1 MSELALRDSN
11 QSDDTDSWIGVLGP
25 VGDLAGKIAT
35 TDFVPDAMKGKP
47 AAVAA
52 AILAGREMGVP
63 PMTALANINVIKGKP
78 GQSAQLMRQLILAA
92 GHELLYIETTD
103 TRCVVEGRRRGEEN
117 WQRVS
122 FTADQAKKAGINLG
136 GYPEDKLVAR
146 ATSRLARRVFADV
159 LGGMSYLPEE
169 AAEISEHDLVEGLT
183 EAPAIA
189 PAEPEKRTARR
200 ARKPAAAKPKPT
212 VDEPPLDDD
221 VIDAELVDEPP
232 LDEPEHQAQPDPATT
247 AQVKAIAAAIGGLGI
262 SERDHRIQIAGTLSG
277 EENLDSTKGLTKAQA
292 STVIDRLKRIE
303 ALSDPLQALDAIV
316 DQGNPSGAVIEQIIT
331 DFEAM
336 R

>member
-1 MSELALRDSN
+1 MSELALRDDN
-11 QSDDTDSWIGVLGP
+11 QPSDTDSWINMLGP

-92 GHELLYIETTD
+92 GHELRYTETTD

-117 WQRVS
+117 WQKVS

-159 LGGMSYLPEE
+159 LGGMAYLPEE

-183 EAPAIA
+183 EAPATA

-212 VDEPPLDDD
+212 VEEPPLDDD
-221 VIDAELVDEPP
+221 IVEAELVDEPP
-232 LDEPEHQAQPDPATT
+232 LDEPAEQPEPATT
-247 AQVKAIAAAIGGLGI
+247 AQVKAIAVGIGGLGI
-262 SERDHRIQIAGTLSG
+262 SDRDHRIQVAGILSG
-277 EENLDSTKGLTKAQA
+277 EDNLYSTKGLTKAQA

-303 ALSDPLQALDAIV
+303 ALSDPLQALDAILNHGQP
-316 DQGNPSGAVIEQIIT
+316 DSRMIEQIIA
-331 DFEAM
+331 DFEAVNP
-336 R
+336 